1 MGATVHTELQ
11 EDPMSPTSLAFLRPL
26 RLFLGTA
33 MPTAL
38 GALALTAGLVPAGL
52 PAADP
57 SVRARFSD
65 AAGDASTAAPADLLS
80 TGDLVHVEVYD
91 NPDLTIDLRVP
102 QDGPVQ
108 FPLVGGIDHI
118 NGMTC
123 DELSAKFRSLLEARF
138 LNQALVTTTIKE
150 MQPRRAFVMGAVVK
164 PGAIELASDH
174 SGTAIRALSEAG
186 GLGDDADR
194 RHIVVLRD
202 TANGPTAVPVTID
215 AAPGEGGDVV
225 LRPNDLIMVARLDRI
240 YVTGQVKM
248 PGSVP
253 SDPGKLTVTKAI
265 SLVGGFDRYARPTK
279 VQLLR
284 PGAPIR
290 EIDVEAVLKG
300 QGDDPLLIPG
310 DMINVPE
317 RRF

>member
-1 MGATVHTELQ
+1 VLQKAAMTMPARFPGFLIPALALVAGMTAAGLAGGATVAAA
-11 EDPMSPTSLAFLRPL
+11 DTS
-26 RLFLGTA
+26 
-33 MPTAL
+33 AL
-38 GALALTAGLVPAGL
+38 INAGI
-52 PAADP
+52 ADP
-57 SVRARFSD
+57 SA
-65 AAGDASTAAPADLLS
+65 TPADSMS

-102 QDGPVQ
+102 QTGAVQ
-108 FPLVGGIDHI
+108 FPLVGAIDNI

-123 DELSAKFRSLLEARF
+123 DELSAKFRALLEARF
-138 LNQALVTTTIKE
+138 LNKALVTTTIKE
-150 MQPRRAFVMGAVVK
+150 MQPRRAFVMGAVAK

-202 TANGPTAVPVTID
+202 GRGGPTAIPVTID

-225 LRPNDLIMVARLDRI
+225 LRPNDLIMVSRLDRI
-240 YVTGQVKM
+240 YVTGQVKQ
-248 PGSVP
+248 PGSVA

-290 EIDVEAVLKG
+290 EIDVTAVLAG
-300 QGDDPLLIPG
+300 QGEDPVLIPG

>member
-1 MGATVHTELQ
+1 
-11 EDPMSPTSLAFLRPL
+11 MSPTSKASLRPL
-26 RLFLGTA
+26 RTWLLATVGGLA
-33 MPTAL
+33 LAAGL
-38 GALALTAGLVPAGL
+38 GAAGL
-52 PAADP
+52 
-57 SVRARFSD
+57 D
-65 AAGDASTAAPADLLS
+65 AAEPGTLVQASFADASTAAPADILT
-80 TGDLVHVEVYD
+80 TGDLIHVEVYD
-91 NPDLTIDLRVP
+91 NPDLTIEVRVP
-102 QDGPVQ
+102 QDGAVQ
-108 FPLVGGIDHI
+108 FPLVGGIGGI

-123 DELSAKFRSLLEARF
+123 DELSAKFRALLEARF
-138 LNQALVTTTIKE
+138 LNRALVTTTIKE
-150 MQPRRAFVMGAVVK
+150 MQPRRAFVMGAVAK

-202 TANGPTAVPVTID
+202 GANGPTALPVDID
-215 AAPGEGGDVV
+215 SAPGAGGDVV

-240 YVTGQVKM
+240 YVTGQVKQ

-265 SLVGGFDRYARPTK
+265 SLVGGFDRYARESK

-290 EIDVEAVLKG
+290 EIDITAVLKG
-300 QGDDPLLIPG
+300 QGEDPLLIPG